1 MVLNRYGLNKYF
13 RLHIFSIVYEILQK
27 INQLF
32 CLMIK
37 HIVFWRL
44 NENAYGNNKQTNA
57 QLLKEKLLA
66 MTGKVEGLLKIEVG
80 FDFSNEKDS
89 CDVVLYSEF
98 TSKDALHQYQVH
110 PQHEDIKKW
119 LSEVRY
125 ERRVVDYEV

>member
-1 MVLNRYGLNKYF
+1 
-13 RLHIFSIVYEILQK
+13 
-27 INQLF
+27 
-32 CLMIK
+32 MIK

-44 NENAYGNNKQTNA
+44 NESAYGNDKQTNA
-57 QLLKEKLLA
+57 DILKEKLLA
-66 MTGKVEGLLKIEVG
+66 MEGKVNGLLKVEVG

-98 TSKDALHQYQVH
+98 ENKEALHHYQTH
-110 PQHEDIKKW
+110 PDHEGIKKW